1 MQLFQK
7 VKAVPAMASA
17 PLAAAA
23 GARQMQS
30 QFLGFQIGSAE
41 QAAMSVPSVTRAISL
56 LSTVVS
62 TLDFR
67 SYTLQWTGQRYE
79 KLYVEGESWMTRPNP
94 TETRNFTLSV
104 TTRDLIMQGRAFWIV
119 TSRYA
124 NGFPATFQWLPA
136 ANVSTPNNEGPQWF
150 GAPDEIMFN
159 GVPLN
164 PRDVITFLSGS
175 QGIIYTG
182 SRAIQCAIRLDE
194 AAARFASNEIAAGYL
209 QQKGGEPMSG
219 DELAEMAAAWA
230 QNRRENAI
238 GALNEFVNFEE
249 FGSDPSKLQLV
260 EGREYSAKDL
270 SRLMDIPAYLLAVD
284 QAGSMTYSN
293 AQEARRDLIEFGARP
308 LLHAIAE
315 RLSMDDVLPRG
326 RHVEFDTDAYIGD
339 LADTHN
345 QTPADNA
352 PANDSPPMGV
362 PNNA

>member
-30 QFLGFQIGSAE
+30 QFLGFQIGGAE

-104 TTRDLIMQGRAFWIV
+104 TTRDLIMQGRAFWLV

-159 GVPLN
+159 GIPLN
-164 PRDVITFLSGS
+164 PKDVVTFLSGS

-219 DELAEMAAAWA
+219 EELAEMAAAWA

-238 GALNEFVNFEE
+238 GALNEYVNFEE
-249 FGSDPSKLQLV
+249 FASDPSKLQLV

-345 QTPADNA
+345 QTPAENS